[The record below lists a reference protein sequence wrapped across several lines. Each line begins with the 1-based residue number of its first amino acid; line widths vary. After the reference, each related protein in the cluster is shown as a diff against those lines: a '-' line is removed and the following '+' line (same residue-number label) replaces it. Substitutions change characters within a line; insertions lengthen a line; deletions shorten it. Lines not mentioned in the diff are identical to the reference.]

1 MHLVK
6 TNQTRKTKTWISK
19 NELNSTKASIQTKRK
34 LCLNSLNKQV
44 STWFGIKQQQIKTEL
59 HNTSVH

>member
-19 NELNSTKASIQTKRK
+19 NELNSTKASIQTKWK

>member
-19 NELNSTKASIQTKRK
+19 NELNSTKASIQTKWK
-34 LCLNSLNKQV
+34 LCLNSLN
-44 STWFGIKQQQIKTEL
+44 KQQQIKTEL